1 MWYKNVLGKLIR
13 ITNERVRVWCWTFF
27 STIFQLYR
35 GGQFYWWRKP
45 TYTEKTTDI
54 PQVTDKRFHI
64 MLYRVHLVWAG
75 FEPATLVM
83 ISTDCIGSY
92 KSNYHTITSTTPP
105 NERIWLNNGRGGTR
119 RGGGVHRTR
128 RAPHLKLKNIW
139 FFGVKSWFFTR
150 NTPKIFAPPSARRNF
165 FKYASPLT
173 WNHGSVPEWQS

>member
-105 NERIWLNNGRGGTR
+105 KWENMIKQWQGRNQE
-119 RGGGVHRTR
+119 GGGRTPHPAC
-128 RAPHLKLKNIW
+128 AP
-139 FFGVKSWFFTR
+139 
-150 NTPKIFAPPSARRNF
+150 PKIEKYMIFWRKIVIFHTKYPQNFRASLRSAQF
-165 FKYASPLT
+165 F
-173 WNHGSVPEWQS
+173 